1 MHIDGI
7 SKAGTGEFIFRAA
20 MEKQRTDLWSWGE
33 GRRERV
39 RCRERVTWK
48 VTLPYVKQMA
58 SGNLLCDPGNS
69 NRASVTV

>member
-1 MHIDGI
+1 
-7 SKAGTGEFIFRAA
+7 

-39 RCRERVTWK
+39 RYRERVFWK

>member
-1 MHIDGI
+1 
-7 SKAGTGEFIFRAA
+7 
-20 MEKQRTDLWSWGE
+20 MESRKLVLVNLFSGQQWRN
-33 GRRERV
+33 RERIYGHGGRGGGRWL